1 MKAFDLII
9 TERKDSCQD
18 LEVTMQPNICF
29 LTTYTATMFAATMNF
44 GFVLAAVSFCWGAL
58 KAQYGSDWTEE

>member
-1 MKAFDLII
+1 MSAFDQMHDAAIA
-9 TERKDSCQD
+9 KKGDSGFTCQD
-18 LEVTMQPNICF
+18 PGVTMQSNICF

-58 KAQYGSDWTEE
+58 KA